1 MKGSMIG
8 KETPRKPAIVLVV
21 DDESAIVAA
30 FTETLQLEGYEAV
43 PAHSAED
50 GLRLL
55 DDGLMP
61 DAVLL
66 DLRMPG
72 NGRAWIPALPARTS
86 GPTEDSRSRW
96 LRRTRTWT
104 TPRRRR
110 CRRLARDLCFKPMTM
125 QDVLTL
131 AARLIAP
138 NPDFESRR
146 LLH

>member
-8 KETPRKPAIVLVV
+8 KETPRKPPIVLVV

-30 FTETLQLEGYEAV
+30 FSETLQLDGYEAV

-72 NGRAWIPALPARTS
+72 MGGLRIPALPARTS
-86 GPTEDSRSRW
+86 GPTEDSGRGGYGGHAPGRHGAGGGAGAWRRSLLQADDHAGRSARSR
-96 LRRTRTWT
+96 
-104 TPRRRR
+104 
-110 CRRLARDLCFKPMTM
+110 
-125 QDVLTL
+125 
-131 AARLIAP
+131 
-138 NPDFESRR
+138 PD
-146 LLH
+146 